1 MARLPLDEPDEF
13 MPEPY
18 IAMQNERIKAHNKF
32 GGTAGGVEFFAWDNR
47 KWLPILAEEFGE
59 VAKVICEYNLG
70 NITRETMKAHLKL
83 ELTQVGAMTAA
94 WIDALS
100 EIEYR

>member
-1 MARLPLDEPDEF
+1 MRLLPTDLDMID
-13 MPEPY
+13 PY
-18 IAMQNERIKAHNKF
+18 NAMHDERIKADRKF
-32 GGTAGGVEFFAWDNR
+32 GGTAGGVESFAWDNR

-70 NITRETMKAHLKL
+70 NITRDRMKDELQK

-94 WIDALS
+94 WLDALS
-100 EIEYR
+100 ETEYR